1 MKKEFK
7 NSEIEQ
13 ILTVI
18 NGKNSFV
25 YTTKMPAQIRHAI
38 RVNRKVLT
46 ERMNIYFEERKEIL
60 ENYVNNGYATIEG
73 DNVHVEEMYQS
84 AILKELQEIADV
96 TNEVEIETVESDVL
110 ENFLNA
116 HELTMAEEDTL
127 LLFEK

>member
-46 ERMNIYFEERKEIL
+46 DRMNIYFEERKEIL

-110 ENFLNA
+110 ENFLSA